1 MTTNRPISSMMCRFI
16 CPMCLCD
23 CAMYDSI
30 CARHIYILLL
40 SLSLFHVCL
49 CLAHSRSR
57 CTYVCMTVCMCV
69 CEWVCRCVCI
79 RFLRLQILAL
89 TALYTQSKRIR
100 VTRFSCRMLF
110 LAFAILVTWMR
121 FKCVLN
127 WPSTFFPIVRQQ
139 RTERKK
145 MCDFAFLFRQ
155 THSFPEFGF
164 VRTIQNLNKNINLMQ
179 PKSGLESKVLITNL
193 SEPSSPNNCQIKR
206 F

>member
-40 SLSLFHVCL
+40 SYL
-49 CLAHSRSR
+49 CLYSMSVRVLPHSRSR
-57 CTYVCMTVCMCV
+57 CIYVCMTVCMCV
-69 CEWVCRCVCI
+69 WVSERVCRCVCI

-89 TALYTQSKRIR
+89 TALYTQSKQIR
-100 VTRFSCRMLF
+100 VTRFSFRMLF

-145 MCDFAFLFRQ
+145 NVWFRFFVPPNAFFSWIRFCQ
-155 THSFPEFGF
+155 NHSKFE
-164 VRTIQNLNKNINLMQ
+164 
-179 PKSGLESKVLITNL
+179 
-193 SEPSSPNNCQIKR
+193 
-206 F
+206 